1 MRVLAQEPWTATSDG
16 VVIDVRLT
24 PRGGRDAIEGTGR
37 RADGRPV
44 VKARVRAAPSDGE
57 ANTALC
63 RLIGGAIGVLPRDV
77 TIAAGVTSRVKRIR
91 SGAKPQPSSRRCD
104 IWWRSTPEHGLSVSF
119 AAGVQLC
126 QPKATLSSTR
136 VPNFSDERA
145 TVLPLSAR

>member
-57 ANTALC
+57 ANTAPC
-63 RLIGGAIGVLPRDV
+63 RLIGGAIGVSPRDV
-77 TIAAGVTSRVKRIR
+77 TIAAGVTSRVKRIQVR
-91 SGAKPQPSSRRCD
+91 GQATVESS
-104 IWWRSTPEHGLSVSF
+104 P
-119 AAGVQLC
+119 
-126 QPKATLSSTR
+126 P
-136 VPNFSDERA
+136 PRA
-145 TVLPLSAR
+145 TR